1 VHFVGKKRKA
11 FIISSIYATFF
22 PSDFCQVNEKI
33 FGVKSF
39 DLVFNFP

>member
-22 PSDFCQVNEKI
+22 PSDFCQVNEN
-33 FGVKSF
+33 GVKSF